1 MASRR
6 FEFRLERVLGYRRRV
21 EQQAQAELGR
31 LEMAKAQA
39 EEERRALERRSAQA
53 QEEHRELHRGE
64 LDLVGENLQRLFIR
78 ELDRRI
84 AAKIDEL
91 RRLAESI
98 EEQRA
103 EVVRAARD
111 RRVMEQLRE
120 RAYARYL
127 EEQMRLEQRFLDE
140 IGTQA
145 FVRERI
151 LSAAEPRA
159 AGECDA

>member
-6 FEFRLERVLGYRRRV
+6 FEFRLERVLEYRRRV
-21 EQQAQAELGR
+21 EEQAQAELGR
-31 LEMAKAQA
+31 LEMARAQA
-39 EEERRALERRSAQA
+39 EGERRALDRRRAEA
-53 QEEHRELHRGE
+53 QEQHRELHRGE
-64 LDLVGENLQRLFIR
+64 LDLIGENLQRLFIR
-78 ELDRRI
+78 ELDRRV
-84 AAKIDEL
+84 AAKLDEI

-98 EEQRA
+98 EGQRA
-103 EVVRAARD
+103 EVVRTARD